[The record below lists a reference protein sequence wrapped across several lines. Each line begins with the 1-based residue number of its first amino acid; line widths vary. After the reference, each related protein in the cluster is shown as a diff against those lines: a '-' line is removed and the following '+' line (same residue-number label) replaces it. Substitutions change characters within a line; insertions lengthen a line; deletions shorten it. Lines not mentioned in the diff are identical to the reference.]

1 MAFLD
6 RFFFNFGEFLGSRPK
21 FEKREINA
29 DAGFYVL
36 KNPIIE
42 EACQTLKILGEAI
55 GISSLVG
62 FWRFR
67 DTSRHLMKKHL
78 DWVEAENLSVTAE
91 NKIRDC
97 LKGGIF

>member
-29 DAGFYVL
+29 DADFYVL

-42 EACQTLKILGEAI
+42 
-55 GISSLVG
+55 
-62 FWRFR
+62 
-67 DTSRHLMKKHL
+67 
-78 DWVEAENLSVTAE
+78 
-91 NKIRDC
+91 
-97 LKGGIF
+97 